1 MKIYMKTFFVI
12 LLTSAIAMALV
23 RGITYAM
30 GGRADQLLGRV
41 NEARVQLPAV
51 LEKEEP
57 IVMVYGSSMVHA
69 GFSPREF
76 DQWVSEYGAQV
87 DSYNFGFGGLN
98 PFFQDLLAKRIHH
111 AFESQDRRLK
121 LAIIEFNP
129 FQTTKTR
136 WNGAQAVLDSY
147 FTLLASPGEILDV
160 VWDDP
165 RRGLRLLNI
174 RYLRG
179 GISAEMIT
187 SFFMGEFGG
196 KRRRSQ
202 LPEDEE
208 MEARFDE
215 ALENLD
221 GFFEKDYPDYD
232 GCDWCL
238 DWQGGGTI
246 ESERS
251 TEVLPWFEQY
261 YANIQRP
268 DYMETDLFNR
278 IDRADILQ
286 MRFEEELVRSFIR
299 IVKEFQQFSDDVE
312 VIMLPRNTEWVQY
325 TEAGKKRL
333 TDVLQRI
340 EAETGE
346 PVRNYQ
352 VVEGVTNAM
361 FSDTT
366 HLNRYQ
372 GAANFTKFLARTYG
386 PGLTAGSK

>member
-23 RGITYAM
+23 RGVTYAM
-30 GGRADQLLGRV
+30 GGRAEQLLGRV
-41 NEARVQLPAV
+41 MEAREHLPDILV
-51 LEKEEP
+51 KEEP
-57 IVMVYGSSMVHA
+57 IVMVYGSSMVDA

-76 DQWVSEYGAQV
+76 DQWVAEYGADV

-98 PFFQDLLAKRIHH
+98 PYFQDLLARRVHEEFVAH
-111 AFESQDRRLK
+111 DRRLK

-129 FQTTKTR
+129 FQTTTTR
-136 WNGAQAVLDSY
+136 WNGAKGILDSY
-147 FTLLASPGEILDV
+147 FTLLADHGEIMDV
-160 VWDDP
+160 VWEDP

-187 SFFMGEFGG
+187 SFFLGEFSGN
-196 KRRRSQ
+196 RRRSQ
-202 LPEDEE
+202 LPEDAE
-208 MEARFDE
+208 MEAKFDE

-221 GFFEKDYPDYD
+221 GFFEKDYPDFD

-246 ESERS
+246 ASERS
-251 TEVLPWFEQY
+251 PEAMPWFYQY
-261 YANIQRP
+261 YANMQRP

-278 IDRADILQ
+278 IDRADILEN
-286 MRFEEELVRSFIR
+286 RFEEELIQAFIR
-299 IVKEFQQFSDDVE
+299 MVKEFQQFSDEVE

-325 TEAGKKRL
+325 SEEGKRRLAG
-333 TDVLQRI
+333 VLARI

-361 FSDTT
+361 FADTT

-372 GAANFTKFLARTYG
+372 GAANFSKFLADTYG
-386 PGLTAGSK
+386 PRLAR